1 MKIMVEDSNTSP
13 INWWNKLIVKRN
25 KDDLNNTDSQL
36 DQIKLIGMKN
46 TISETKYSLSRI
58 NNSFEEKIGEL
69 EDITRETIQNEV
81 QRGKGD

>member
-1 MKIMVEDSNTSP
+1 MKIMVEDFNISP

-46 TISETKYSLSRI
+46 TVSETKHSLSRI
-58 NNSFEEKIGEL
+58 NNSFDTPEEKMGNL
-69 EDITRETIQNEV
+69 KT
-81 QRGKGD
+81 

>member
-1 MKIMVEDSNTSP
+1 MKIMVEDFNISP

-46 TISETKYSLSRI
+46 TVSETKYSLSRI
-58 NNSFEEKIGEL
+58 NNSFDTPEEKMGNL
-69 EDITRETIQNEV
+69 KT
-81 QRGKGD
+81 